1 VKARVKNITN
11 KYLYLTN
18 TQKISYNLPPSKSV
32 IDDFDAST
40 LENLKNEGVLI
51 EILDQPSDKIPT
63 LEKEEKIEH
72 NIEQPETITYKK
84 PKKKK

>member
-1 VKARVKNITN
+1 MKARVKNITN

-51 EILDQPSDKIPT
+51 EILDQPSGKMST

-72 NIEQPETITYKK
+72 DIEQPETIAYKK